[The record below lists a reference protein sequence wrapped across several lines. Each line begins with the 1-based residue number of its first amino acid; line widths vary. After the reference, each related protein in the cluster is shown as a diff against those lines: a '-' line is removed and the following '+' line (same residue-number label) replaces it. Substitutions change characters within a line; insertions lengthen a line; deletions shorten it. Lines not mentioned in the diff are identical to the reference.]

1 MRFRSSV
8 GAALGALAL
17 VLTLPTSASAADGEF
32 AYTYAGSDGRPQ
44 TSKLTDPESRVCHT
58 LPEVA
63 DENASPPAHSPRNRT
78 GSTVTVFTGAD
89 CEGDYYTLRPGGQA
103 SERLK
108 MRSALF
114 S

>member
-17 VLTLPTSASAADGEF
+17 VLTLPTSASAADGTF
-32 AYTYAGSDGRPQ
+32 QYTYSGLDGRPQ
-44 TSKLTDPESRVCHT
+44 LATLVDPESRVCHT

-63 DENASPPAHSPRNRT
+63 DEDASSPAHSPRNRT
-78 GSTVTVFTGAD
+78 NATVTVFTEAD
-89 CEGDYYTLRPGGQA
+89 CEGAHYTLRPGGQA

-108 MRSALF
+108 MRSAVF